1 MPTLC
6 ATCPLVSQRPVWI
19 GVAVLLLSPLSATA
33 QQAAFVQAFFE
44 LTTAIE
50 GTYGDEGAQIKPA
63 LDRMSTALA
72 EWDREIGTAAAGV
85 RASAN
90 DPQAAVVERRISLA
104 RMLASRGRLTEALSE
119 LDAVSR
125 LQPRRTDVRVLRGL
139 VLQASGK
146 SADSIEAFRTAWIS
160 DPSNPVIAYHL
171 FHEATIGGNTKAAQE
186 AAAALAEALR
196 TLLSPRENK
205 STQFERFAPLQSAVT
220 SPPLVPLAA
229 YAPAFRLIALR
240 EYEKAI
246 EEFRRAAARDPLIVD
261 PAAGSTSILR
271 AVEAL
276 RKGRF
281 EDARAQIGQA
291 AALPGSTEAA
301 RVLGLIY
308 WADSDYEKSIAA
320 LKEAIRRSPGNE
332 RARLA
337 LSRVLSTAGLEA
349 DAAVALEETLRVLPE
364 SALAHWSLASSH
376 ERVNRFADARVEYER
391 AAAAAIVG
399 EHQLLGAVGRLA
411 AGAADVPGA
420 IDAFARAVSAEPND
434 AAMHRSLAGAL
445 VQQDRGDEALAEF
458 IAAMLIDPRD
468 APAHG
473 GIGQVHLN
481 AGRLTE
487 AVNVLQRAV
496 DIAPANN
503 EARYTLATALA
514 RLGRT
519 DEAATHFARVEQEQ
533 RQMVADSRRILSHDT
548 LKEEAALRVAEGR
561 FETAITLYE
570 KALGVGPDADVYR
583 RLADLYTR
591 VGRASDA
598 ARARAMY
605 EKARQSDQ
613 SGSAR

>member
-1 MPTLC
+1 MPTHRASC
-6 ATCPLVSQRPVWI
+6 SRVSPRPVWI
-19 GVAVLLLSPLSATA
+19 GIAVLFLSPMPAAA
-33 QQAAFVQAFFE
+33 QQAAFAQAFFD

-50 GTYGDEGAQIKPA
+50 GTYGDEGARIRPA
-63 LDRMSTALA
+63 LDRMSAALF
-72 EWDREIGTAAAGV
+72 EWDREIEVATRDV
-85 RASAN
+85 RASTSEGSS
-90 DPQAAVVERRISLA
+90 ERRISLA

-119 LDAVSR
+119 LDVVSR
-125 LQPRRTDVRVLRGL
+125 LQPRRTDVHVLRGL

-146 SADSIEAFRTAWIS
+146 SADSIEAFRTAWSIDPS
-160 DPSNPVIAYHL
+160 DPIIASRL
-171 FHEATIGGNTKAAQE
+171 FHGAMIGGNAKAARE
-186 AAAALAEALR
+186 AAETLAAALPALLKR
-196 TLLSPRENK
+196 SPEKKNAP
-205 STQFERFAPLQSAVT
+205 FERFALLRAALDG
-220 SPPLVPLAA
+220 PPLVPLAA
-229 YAPAFRLIALR
+229 YAPAFRLIARR

-261 PAAGSTSILR
+261 PAAGSTSMLR

-291 AALPGSTEAA
+291 AALPGSSEAA

-320 LKEAIRRSPGNE
+320 LKDAIRRSPGNE

-337 LSRVLSTAGLEA
+337 LSRVLSSGGREA
-349 DAAVALEETLRVLPE
+349 EAAVALEETLRVLPE
-364 SALAHWSLASSH
+364 SALARWWLASAH

-399 EHQLLGAVGRLA
+399 QHQLLGAVGRLA

-434 AAMHRSLAGAL
+434 AGMHRSLAGAL
-445 VQQDRGDEALAEF
+445 VQQDREDEALAAF
-458 IAAMLIDPRD
+458 IAAILIDPRD
-468 APAHG
+468 APAYG

-481 AGRLTE
+481 AGRVAD
-487 AVNVLQRAV
+487 AVNVLQRATE
-496 DIAPANN
+496 IAPANN
-503 EARYTLATALA
+503 EARYALATALA

-519 DEAATHFARVEQEQ
+519 DEAAKHFARVEQEQ
-533 RQMVADSRRILSHDT
+533 RQMVVDSRRTLSHDT

-570 KALGVGPDADVYR
+570 KALGVRPDADVYR

-605 EKARQSDQ
+605 EKARRTDQ